1 MFLSLITLFI
11 LLSLS
16 FFFSGSETAVT
27 AASRSILF
35 EKEKQGDKNAQKL
48 NKMKRRSDKLI
59 GTLLLGNNIV
69 NIAITAIAT
78 GLLIQLFGEYGVVIA
93 TFGVSFVVLIFSEVL
108 PKTIALQFPVAF
120 ALKVASVLYFL
131 VKILSP
137 FVRAINWI
145 GAKTMW
151 LLRIQPHNP
160 NTSEQE
166 IKAEIRGAI
175 DLQTNEQTL
184 SHEKYMLKSVLDLSE
199 IPVCDIMTHR
209 SELVTLNV
217 NTPTEEIVNF
227 ISNSPYSRIPIWSGK
242 RDNIIGVLHIKTLLK
257 TLNNCYQ
264 KHITNIDLSQIMI
277 KPWFILES
285 TSLLNQLH
293 AFKVRREHF
302 ALVVDEYG
310 SLQGLVTLED
320 LLEEIVGDI
329 EDETDTSDAGL
340 KIEHLENGIIRLDGC
355 ANIRDVNRHLKWNL
369 PDKNAATLA
378 GLIMY
383 EIERIPEV
391 GQTFEIKG
399 YTFTIIQKERHQITV
414 VDVLPPS
421 TVEEEEKDAS

>member
-1 MFLSLITLFI
+1 MIISLFI
-11 LLSLS
+11 LLFLLLLS

-27 AASRSILF
+27 AVSRSILF
-35 EKEKQGDKNAQKL
+35 EKEKQGDKNAKKL

-93 TFGVSFVVLIFSEVL
+93 TFGVSFVVLVFSEVL
-108 PKTIALQFPVAF
+108 PKTIALQHPTSFS
-120 ALKVASVLYFL
+120 LKVASALYFL

-137 FVRAINWI
+137 FVVAINWI

-151 LLRIQPHNP
+151 LLRIQPTAQ

-175 DLQTNEQTL
+175 ELQADEQTL

-199 IPVCDIMTHR
+199 ITVADIMKHR

-217 NTPTEEIVNF
+217 NTPTEEIMNF
-227 ISNSPYSRIPIWSGK
+227 ISNSPYSRIPVWSGK
-242 RDNIIGVLHIKTLLK
+242 RDNIIGVLHVKTLLK
-257 TLNNCYQ
+257 TLNYCYQ
-264 KHITNIDLSQIMI
+264 KHITNIDLSQVMT

-293 AFKVRREHF
+293 AFKIRREHF

-310 SLQGLVTLED
+310 SLLGLVTLED

-329 EDETDTSDAGL
+329 EDESDTLDVGL
-340 KIEHLENGIIRLDGC
+340 KIEHQENGAIRLDGC

-369 PDKNAATLA
+369 SDEHAATLA

-391 GQTFEIKG
+391 GQTFDIDG
-399 YTFTIIQKERHQITV
+399 YTFTIIQKERNRITL

-421 TVEEEEKDAS
+421 QSDPENAL

>member
-1 MFLSLITLFI
+1 MITSSFI
-11 LLSLS
+11 LLILLMLS

-27 AASRSILF
+27 AVSRSLLF
-35 EKEKQGDKNAQKL
+35 EKEKQGNKNAKKL
-48 NKMKRRSDKLI
+48 NKMKRHPDKLI

-108 PKTIALQFPVAF
+108 PKTIALQHPTSFS
-120 ALKVASVLYFL
+120 LKVASALYFL

-137 FVRAINWI
+137 FVLAINWI
-145 GAKTMW
+145 GSKTMY
-151 LLRIQPHNP
+151 LLRIQPTAQ

-175 DLQTNEQTL
+175 ELQADEQTL
-184 SHEKYMLKSVLDLSE
+184 SHEKHMLKSVLDLSE
-199 IPVCDIMTHR
+199 ITVADIMKHR

-217 NTPTEEIVNF
+217 NTPTKEIVDF
-227 ISNSPYSRIPIWSGK
+227 ISNSPYSRIPIWSSK

-264 KHITNIDLSQIMI
+264 KHITNIDLSQVMT

-293 AFKVRREHF
+293 A
-302 ALVVDEYG
+302 
-310 SLQGLVTLED
+310 
-320 LLEEIVGDI
+320 
-329 EDETDTSDAGL
+329 
-340 KIEHLENGIIRLDGC
+340 
-355 ANIRDVNRHLKWNL
+355 
-369 PDKNAATLA
+369 
-378 GLIMY
+378 
-383 EIERIPEV
+383 
-391 GQTFEIKG
+391 
-399 YTFTIIQKERHQITV
+399 
-414 VDVLPPS
+414 
-421 TVEEEEKDAS
+421 

>member
-1 MFLSLITLFI
+1 MFFSLFTLLI
-11 LLSLS
+11 LLLLS

-27 AASRSILF
+27 AASRPILF
-35 EKEKQGDKNAQKL
+35 EKEKQGDKSAKKL

-78 GLLIQLFGEYGVVIA
+78 GLLIQLFGEYGVLIA

-108 PKTIALQFPVAF
+108 PKTIALQHPTSFS
-120 ALKVASVLYFL
+120 LKVAPILYFL

-137 FVRAINWI
+137 FVIAINWI

-151 LLRIQPHNP
+151 LLRIHPAEQ

-166 IKAEIRGAI
+166 VKAEIRGAI
-175 DLQTNEQTL
+175 ELQANEQTL

-199 IPVCDIMTHR
+199 ITVADIMKHR

-227 ISNSPYSRIPIWSGK
+227 ISNSPYSRIPVWSGK
-242 RDNIIGVLHIKTLLK
+242 RDNIIGVLHVKTLLK

-264 KHITNIDLSQIMI
+264 KHITNVDLSQVMT

-293 AFKVRREHF
+293 AFKIRREHF

-310 SLQGLVTLED
+310 SLLGLVTLED

-329 EDETDTSDAGL
+329 EDESDTPDTSL
-340 KIEHLENGIIRLDGC
+340 KIEHQQNGAVRLDGC

-369 PDKNAATLA
+369 SDEHAATLA

-391 GQTFEIKG
+391 GQTFEIDG
-399 YTFTIIQKERHQITV
+399 YTFTIIQKERNRITL
-414 VDVLPPS
+414 VDVLPPTQS
-421 TVEEEEKDAS
+421 DTETSL

>member
-1 MFLSLITLFI
+1 MIISLFI
-11 LLSLS
+11 LLFLLLLS

-27 AASRSILF
+27 AVSRSILF
-35 EKEKQGDKNAQKL
+35 EKEKQGDKNAKKL

-93 TFGVSFVVLIFSEVL
+93 TFGVSFVVLVFSEVL
-108 PKTIALQFPVAF
+108 PKTIALQHPTSFS
-120 ALKVASVLYFL
+120 LKVASSLYFL

-137 FVRAINWI
+137 FVVAINWI

-151 LLRIQPHNP
+151 LLRIQPTAQ

-175 DLQTNEQTL
+175 ELQADEQTL

-199 IPVCDIMTHR
+199 ITVADIMKHR

-217 NTPTEEIVNF
+217 NTPTEEIMNF
-227 ISNSPYSRIPIWSGK
+227 ISNSPYSRIPVWSGK
-242 RDNIIGVLHIKTLLK
+242 RDNIIGVLHVKTLLK
-257 TLNNCYQ
+257 TLNYCYQ
-264 KHITNIDLSQIMI
+264 KHITNIDLSQVMT

-293 AFKVRREHF
+293 AFKIRREHF

-310 SLQGLVTLED
+310 SLLGLVTLED

-329 EDETDTSDAGL
+329 D
-340 KIEHLENGIIRLDGC
+340 
-355 ANIRDVNRHLKWNL
+355 
-369 PDKNAATLA
+369 AATLA

-391 GQTFEIKG
+391 GQTFDIDG
-399 YTFTIIQKERHQITV
+399 YTFTIIQKERNRITL

-421 TVEEEEKDAS
+421 QSDPENAL